1 MRPTILITNDDGL
14 MAKGIKELMEC
25 MRLLGDVVVVGPD
38 GPRSGMSSAI
48 TVSLPTRL
56 HKVHEEE
63 GLKIYRCSGTP
74 VDCVKLALNVL
85 FKDTK
90 PDLLVTGINHG
101 TNSSISVVY
110 SGTMGAAIEG
120 CINRVPSIGFSLCN
134 HHPDADFKPIL
145 PFVKT
150 ITQKILDKGL
160 PQGVCLNVNMPEGE
174 LNGIK
179 ICRQANGYWSE
190 EFVRNLDPNGH
201 PYFWLTGNFT
211 NHEPDAADTDEWAL
225 TNNYIAIVPTKIDMT
240 AYEAIDELKKRF
252 DN

>member
-1 MRPTILITNDDGL
+1 MNPTILITNDDSL
-14 MAKGIKELMEC
+14 TAKGIKALIEY
-25 MRLLGDVVVVGPD
+25 MRPLGDVVVVGPD

-63 GLKIYRCSGTP
+63 GLKVYRCSGTP

-85 FKDTK
+85 FKERH

-120 CINRVPSIGFSLCN
+120 CINGVPSIGFSLCDN
-134 HHPDADFKPIL
+134 HPDADFEK
-145 PFVKT
+145 V
-150 ITQKILDKGL
+150 QKYVFSIAKNVLDKGL
-160 PQGVCLNVNMPEGE
+160 PNGICLNVNMPENAPKGV
-174 LNGIK
+174 L
-179 ICRQANGYWSE
+179 ICRQASGLWTE
-190 EFVRNLDPNGH
+190 EFVRNLDPNGK

-211 NHEPDAADTDEWAL
+211 NHEPEASDTDEWAL
-225 TNNYIAIVPTKIDMT
+225 ANDYIAVVPTKIDMT
-240 AYEAIDELKKRF
+240 AYELIEELQSWNF
-252 DN
+252 